1 MMEQL
6 SLFGEQEDTADLMP
20 SKIPQRVQYGDLWS
34 LGDRHL
40 LLCGNSTKQEDMT
53 RLMQGKKAQAII
65 TDPPYGIIH
74 ANWDKIDLSF
84 IPSMSSFHAP
94 NATIAIFCQLPFGF
108 TLHDAMIKHGYGW
121 RWEIV
126 WVKANGG
133 FRVSPYKPRP
143 CHELIFAY
151 TRDVSPSN
159 LVFNGW
165 DSGEKGK
172 PWRKTNLSKKGETD
186 QVYLKKSPDH
196 SYGHPDGHR
205 WIRSTIHGVR
215 KNNMNEGE
223 RTKHPTQ
230 KPLEILNTLCACLS
244 NQDDIILDLFGGSG
258 TTIIAAE
265 YTKRCCYS
273 MEVSPEYCDI
283 ILARY
288 EMLYTGQKAVLI
300 ERIAE
305 ELVS

>member
-1 MMEQL
+1 LINAEQMSMFNSDNL
-6 SLFGEQEDTADLMP
+6 DLLP
-20 SKIPQRVQYGDLWS
+20 SSIPQRVLSGDLWA
-34 LGDRHL
+34 LGQHKL
-40 LLCGNSTKQEDMT
+40 YCGDSTNPRDVAC
-53 RLMQGKKAQAII
+53 LMQGEKAQAII

-74 ANWDKIDLSF
+74 SSWDKIDLSF
-84 IPSMSSFHAP
+84 IPSMSSFHEP

-108 TLHDAMIKHGYGW
+108 ALHDAMIKHGYDW

-151 TRDVSPSN
+151 TRDASPSD

-165 DSGEKGK
+165 DAGEKGK
-172 PWRKTNLSKKGETD
+172 PWRKTNLSKKGETNET
-186 QVYLKKSPDH
+186 YYKKSPDH
-196 SYGHPDGHR
+196 SIGHPDGQR

-215 KNNMNEGE
+215 KNNMTEGE

-230 KPLEILNTLCACLS
+230 KPLEILTALCVTLS

-258 TTIIAAE
+258 TALIAAE
-265 YTKRCCYS
+265 HTKRHARI
-273 MEVSPEYCDI
+273 MEISSDYCDL
-283 ILARY
+283 ILARW
-288 EMLYTGQKAVLI
+288 EKFTGQHATLIHRIEQEQEAV
-300 ERIAE
+300 
-305 ELVS
+305 